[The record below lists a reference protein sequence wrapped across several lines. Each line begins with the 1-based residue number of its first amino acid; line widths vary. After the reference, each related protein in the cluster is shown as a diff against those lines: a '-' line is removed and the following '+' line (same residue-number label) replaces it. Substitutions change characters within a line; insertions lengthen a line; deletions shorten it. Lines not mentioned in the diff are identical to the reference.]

1 MADVR
6 EMTFSKG
13 SPMPKDYRSKL
24 SNQELE
30 DLLAYLSRQ
39 SLRAREEKK

>member
-6 EMTFSKG
+6 EMTLSAG
-13 SPMPKDYRSKL
+13 SPMPKDYKSKL
-24 SNQELE
+24 SSQELD

-39 SLRAREEKK
+39 SMRPREEKK